1 MPIKIPFLNLGCIE
15 SWVKWQNKMEMSGVD
30 SSQFDAVNGAFSFC
44 VIVSKNGHNF
54 VPQHCDHA
62 IGNIYSPLSTLN
74 LGQPRHLLWFTD
86 GAEVVSR
93 QVRA

>member
-1 MPIKIPFLNLGCIE
+1 
-15 SWVKWQNKMEMSGVD
+15 MEMSQVD
-30 SSQFDAVNGAFSFC
+30 SSQFDAVNGASVSVC
-44 VIVSKNGHNF
+44 VIVSKNGHNY

-74 LGQPRHLLWFTD
+74 LGRPRYLLWFTD
-86 GAEVVSR
+86 GVEVVSR